1 MLLAELEV
9 RHTRA
14 VVPTRR
20 IALGDLW
27 LPTDPAPGPGGLL
40 LAAIVGAI
48 VPRLDDETR
57 DDLEVLIDD
66 LDHHRRI
73 AQPRLRYRFQTDVVG
88 LDKSRHK
95 LVRVGRA
102 FGLEIDD
109 HGNLLPQA
117 LGAVYAASH
126 LSLRARTQVF
136 RLVRRATRWE
146 GGADDGLLAFLSAGD
161 ASSMGSRRGRGD
173 EGWAL
178 TVLGFSTGTEPAR
191 SEILGRFRQ
200 LVRDAHP
207 DHGGEAE
214 HAGDRIND
222 LAEAKRIL
230 LL

>member
-20 IALGDLW
+20 VALGDLW

-57 DDLEVLIDD
+57 DDFELLVDD

-102 FGLEIDD
+102 VGLEIDD

-126 LSLRARTQVF
+126 LSLRARAPVF
-136 RLVRRATRWE
+136 RLIRRATHWE
-146 GGADDGLLAFLSAGD
+146 GAAGDALLDFLSAEEA
-161 ASSMGSRRGRGD
+161 ASAGRRRGRGD

-178 TVLGFSTGTEPAR
+178 RVLGFSMGTEPAR

-207 DHGGEAE
+207 DHGAE
-214 HAGDRIND
+214 VEGAGDRIND